1 MNIENCGLKAH
12 DTENGRNSFGIYS
25 DFSGKWIIE
34 NLSGDQMRHLMEVL
48 THSLP
53 QSIEIAE
60 NDKYIKDQGLKPS
73 KLNFKPK
80 EGGRGFEI
88 QNAGNGLYKIVNT
101 LFNLGGCEQLS
112 KDQALYFI
120 EHITS
125 GLTDLIAGELR
136 YNKKQIKSLD

>member
-34 NLSGDQMRHLMEVL
+34 NLSGDQMKHLMEVL

-53 QSIEIAE
+53 QSIEVAN
-60 NDKYIKDQGLKPS
+60 NDKHIQSNGLKPS
-73 KLNFKPK
+73 KVNFKPK

-88 QNAGNGLYKIVNT
+88 QNAGNGLYEIVNT
-101 LFNLGGCEQLS
+101 LFSLGSGTLLS
-112 KDQALYFI
+112 KNQALYFI
-120 EHITS
+120 EQLTS
-125 GLTDLIAGELR
+125 GLTELIASELR